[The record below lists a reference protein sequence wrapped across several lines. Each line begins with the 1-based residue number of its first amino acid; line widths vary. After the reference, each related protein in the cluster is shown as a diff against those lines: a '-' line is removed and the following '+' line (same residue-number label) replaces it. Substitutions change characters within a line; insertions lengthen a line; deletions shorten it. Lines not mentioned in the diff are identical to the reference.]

1 MKSVDAWFDDSKPW
15 EAGFIS
21 TMRAIAARTPEL
33 APPGKALLPS
43 QERFRLGQV
52 ASMTFAPR
60 EIAAISQQD
69 DIIKLQLFGLG
80 IWGAQGAMPL
90 HLSEMAY

>member
-33 APPGKALLPS
+33 APPEKPCCPHRS
-43 QERFRLGQV
+43 V
-52 ASMTFAPR
+52 
-60 EIAAISQQD
+60 
-69 DIIKLQLFGLG
+69 FG
-80 IWGAQGAMPL
+80 
-90 HLSEMAY
+90 